1 MHPRLA
7 VPRAASPNTYLFGR
21 GPAWFAYLMTI
32 ALMMFDYID
41 RQIIASMFP
50 FLKSDWMLTDWQLGA
65 LVSVVSVTVAVFG
78 IPVAWIA
85 DRYSRVKSIM
95 AMATTWS
102 IATIACMFA
111 QGYAQL
117 LVARAF
123 VGLGEAGYGSVG
135 AAMVATHFPQRL
147 RSRILGGFFA
157 SASVGSV
164 LGVVLGGVIASR
176 FGWQAGFGVVGFP
189 GLVLA
194 LLYFFVRDYK
204 TVEAA
209 DTTSPSAPEEVATA
223 SRSKMIRSIFRS
235 WTVRWVCIGGAAQL
249 IALSALWSWLPSYLN
264 RAQQLPPEKAALHA
278 ALVVLAG
285 AVGSVVMGTIADRA
299 GLRRPGG
306 KFIAV
311 ASLSLLTAI
320 VLMLAFGGKHWGLG
334 LTRGSQFSLI
344 VLGGFVATCTVGPAA
359 AIVIGVIHPGVRAT
373 GASVLSLFQ
382 NLFGLAAGPF
392 IAGALSDALGL
403 EMALTLTPL
412 GCVVAALSFLAAC
425 RTHSAEYEDDWRHG
439 SARRREAGKVHV
451 QRAFT
456 TRLRRAA
463 P

>member
-1 MHPRLA
+1 MQPQMAAPRGT
-7 VPRAASPNTYLFGR
+7 AANSYLFGR

-41 RQIIASMFP
+41 RQIVASMFP
-50 FLKSDWMLTDWQLGA
+50 FLKHDWLLTDAQLGA
-65 LVSVVSVTVAVFG
+65 LVSVVSMTVAMFG
-78 IPVAWIA
+78 IPIAWIA
-85 DRYSRVKSIM
+85 DRFSRVKSIT

-111 QGYAQL
+111 QSYAHL

-135 AAMVATHFPQRL
+135 AAMVATHFPLRM

-176 FGWQAGFGVVGFP
+176 FGWRAGFGVVGIP
-189 GLVLA
+189 GLIVA

-204 TVEAA
+204 TVDAGSGA
-209 DTTSPSAPEEVATA
+209 DRLETGAVANA
-223 SRSKMIRSIFRS
+223 NRSEMIRSIFGS
-235 WTVRWVCIGGAAQL
+235 WTVRWVCIGAAAQL

-264 RAQQLPPEKAALHA
+264 RTQQLPPERAGLQA

-285 AVGSVVMGTIADRA
+285 AVGSVVLGAVVDRA

-306 KFIAV
+306 KFTAI
-311 ASLSLLTAI
+311 ASLSVVTAV
-320 VLMLAFGGKHWGLG
+320 VLVLAFGGNRWGLE
-334 LTRGSQFSLI
+334 LTPGSQFGLI
-344 VLGGFVATCTVGPAA
+344 VLGGFLATCTVGPAA
-359 AIVIGVIHPGVRAT
+359 AIVIGVIHPGVRST

-392 IAGALSDALGL
+392 IAGALSDAVGL
-403 EMALTLTPL
+403 EMALTLTPI
-412 GCVVAALSFLAAC
+412 GCVVAALLFLVAR
-425 RTHSAEYEDDWRHG
+425 RTYVAEYEG
-439 SARRREAGKVHV
+439 
-451 QRAFT
+451 
-456 TRLRRAA
+456 
-463 P
+463 

>member
-1 MHPRLA
+1 MPAQLAAPRI
-7 VPRAASPNTYLFGR
+7 AATNSYLFGR

-32 ALMMFDYID
+32 ALMVFDYID
-41 RQIIASMFP
+41 RQIIVSMFP
-50 FLKSDWMLTDWQLGA
+50 FLKSDWMLTDTQLGA

-85 DRYSRVKSIM
+85 DRFSRVKSIVV
-95 AMATTWS
+95 MATTWS

-111 QGYAQL
+111 QGYTHL

-135 AAMVATHFPQRL
+135 AAMVATHFPLRM

-164 LGVVLGGVIASR
+164 LGVVLGGVIAAR
-176 FGWQAGFGVVGFP
+176 FGWQAGFGIVGIP
-189 GLVLA
+189 GLVVA
-194 LLYFFVRDYK
+194 LLYCFVRDYK

-209 DTTSPSAPEEVATA
+209 DGASCPEVGADATA
-223 SRSKMIRSIFRS
+223 SRGEMIRSILGS
-235 WTVRWVCIGGAAQL
+235 WTVRWVCIGAAAQL

-264 RAQQLPPEKAALHA
+264 RTQQLPPERAALQA

-285 AVGSVVMGTIADRA
+285 AVGSVVLGAVVDRA
-299 GLRRPGG
+299 GLRRVSG

-311 ASLSLLTAI
+311 AALSILTAV
-320 VLMLAFGGKHWGLG
+320 VLVLAFGGKHWGLE
-334 LTRGSQFSLI
+334 LTHSGQFGLI
-344 VLGGFVATCTVGPAA
+344 VLGGFLATCTVGPAA
-359 AIVIGVIHPGVRAT
+359 AIVIGIIHPGVRST

-392 IAGALSDALGL
+392 IAGTLSDAVGL
-403 EMALTLTPL
+403 EMALTLTPI
-412 GCVVAALSFLAAC
+412 GCVVAALSFLAA
-425 RTHSAEYEDDWRHG
+425 RHAYADEYVR
-439 SARRREAGKVHV
+439 
-451 QRAFT
+451 
-456 TRLRRAA
+456 
-463 P
+463 

>member
-1 MHPRLA
+1 MHQQMAIPGSGR
-7 VPRAASPNTYLFGR
+7 SNTYLYGR
-21 GPAWFAYLMTI
+21 GPAWFAYSMTV
-32 ALMMFDYID
+32 ALMIFDYID

-50 FLKSDWMLTDWQLGA
+50 FLKSDWLLTDSQLGA

-85 DRYSRVKSIM
+85 DRFSRVKSITVM
-95 AMATTWS
+95 AMTWS
-102 IATIACMFA
+102 IATIACMFG
-111 QGYAQL
+111 QGYAHL

-135 AAMVATHFPQRL
+135 AAMVATHFPQRM
-147 RSRILGGFFA
+147 RGGILGGFFA

-176 FGWQAGFGVVGFP
+176 FGWHAGFGLVGVP
-189 GLVLA
+189 GLVLS
-194 LLYFFVRDYK
+194 LLYLFVRDYK

-209 DTTSPSAPEEVATA
+209 DARTAGPVVNA
-223 SRSKMIRSIFRS
+223 SRGEMIGSILRSR
-235 WTVRWVCIGGAAQL
+235 TVRWVCVGGAAQL
-249 IALSALWSWLPSYLN
+249 ISLSALWAWLPSYLN
-264 RAQQLPPEKAALHA
+264 RTQQLPPDKAGIEA

-285 AVGSVVMGTIADRA
+285 AIGSVVLGTVADRA
-299 GLRRPGG
+299 GFRRAAG

-311 ASLSLLTAI
+311 ASLCALTAV
-320 VLMLAFGGKHWGLG
+320 VLALAFGGKRWGLE
-334 LTRGSQFSLI
+334 LSRGSQFSLI

-392 IAGALSDALGL
+392 IAGALSDAVGL
-403 EMALTLTPL
+403 EMALTLTPM
-412 GCVVAALSFLAAC
+412 GCVVAALSFLAA
-425 RTHSAEYEDDWRHG
+425 RRSYASEYEAQAELPVI
-439 SARRREAGKVHV
+439 SAP
-451 QRAFT
+451 
-456 TRLRRAA
+456 A
-463 P
+463 PRPA

>member
-1 MHPRLA
+1 MQPQIAAPRS
-7 VPRAASPNTYLFGR
+7 VASNSYLFGR

-50 FLKSDWMLTDWQLGA
+50 FLKSDWMLTDAQLGA

-78 IPVAWIA
+78 IPVAWVA
-85 DRYSRVKSIM
+85 DRFSRVKSIM

-111 QGYAQL
+111 QGYAHL

-135 AAMVATHFPQRL
+135 AAMVATHFPLRM

-189 GLVLA
+189 GLIVA

-209 DTTSPSAPEEVATA
+209 EGA
-223 SRSKMIRSIFRS
+223 SRPGVGAVAIASRGEMIRSIFGS
-235 WTVRWVCIGGAAQL
+235 WTVRWVCIGAAAQL

-264 RAQQLPPEKAALHA
+264 RTHQLTPERAGLQA

-285 AVGSVVMGTIADRA
+285 AVGSVLLGAAVDRA

-311 ASLSLLTAI
+311 ASLSILTAV
-320 VLMLAFGGKHWGLG
+320 VLVLAFGGSRLG
-334 LTRGSQFSLI
+334 LQLTRSSQFSLI
-344 VLGGFVATCTVGPAA
+344 MLGGFLATCTVGPAA
-359 AIVIGVIHPGVRAT
+359 AIVIGVIHPGVRST

-392 IAGALSDALGL
+392 IAGALSDAVGL
-403 EMALTLTPL
+403 EMALTLTPI
-412 GCVVAALSFLAAC
+412 GCVVAALSFLAAR
-425 RTHSAEYEDDWRHG
+425 RTHAFEYEG
-439 SARRREAGKVHV
+439 RRESLSPG
-451 QRAFT
+451 RRPT
-456 TRLRRAA
+456 SRLLSIGGFGRG
-463 P
+463 